1 MLLLQNKQS
10 FIVRYT
16 ASNVKQYAS
25 YILKRL
31 FDRDVEFMD
40 FENNKTR
47 LDRIIFLSGQPSIIG
62 SYSELLARGLPK
74 PFCVVFDEK
83 IMDRY
88 EQPFLGQFHASGFE
102 QPLIKLYLAARDDS
116 LINLSDNNTNV
127 AGYTNFQIEI
137 VAHVTRLPYQMD
149 LALHYSTQAQMIESQ
164 TTITNLFTVGRY
176 HLIKIPYIIYL
187 PRELFVA
194 TENNDLLGSIDLYNT
209 LRDDT
214 ETVKVYPVSGQTN
227 QVGLVINMHAYVRID
242 AASWTQNIIVDSQEQ
257 TFRSDWSV
265 YVDMPYIK
273 FVDLITYIP
282 IRGVI
287 VKIFIKN
294 DVTAEPLLVPTSI
307 NDLTLFHI
315 QEINIDSFYAR
326 DTFVIDIPTDINL
339 SDTKKIEVI
348 NFSSQITDPGT
359 NFIGGMLIKKLEYTL
374 DSNNGRIQVLNEVYP
389 GKVRVYYWR

>member
-137 VAHVTRLPYQMD
+137 VAHITRLPYQMD

-209 LRDDT
+209 LRNDT

-307 NDLTLFHI
+307 DDLTLFHI
-315 QEINIDSFYAR
+315 QEINIDTFYAR

-348 NFSSQITDPGT
+348 NFSSQITDPA
-359 NFIGGMLIKKLEYTL
+359 LTL
-374 DSNNGRIQVLNEVYP
+374 
-389 GKVRVYYWR
+389 

>member
-16 ASNVKQYAS
+16 ASNIKQYAS

-31 FDRDVEFMD
+31 FDRDVEFID

-88 EQPFLGQFHASGFE
+88 EQTFLGQFHASGFE
-102 QPLIKLYLAARDDS
+102 QPLIKLHLAARDDS
-116 LINLSDNNTNV
+116 LINLSDNDTNV
-127 AGYTNFQIEI
+127 AGYTNFQVEI
-137 VAHVTRLPYQMD
+137 VAHITRLPYQMD

-209 LRDDT
+209 LRDNT

-287 VKIFIKN
+287 VKIFLKN

-307 NDLTLFHI
+307 DDLILFHI
-315 QEINIDSFYAR
+315 QEINIDTFYAR

-348 NFSSQITDPGT
+348 NFSSQITDPST

-374 DSNNGRIQVLNEVYP
+374 DSDNGRIQVLNEVYP